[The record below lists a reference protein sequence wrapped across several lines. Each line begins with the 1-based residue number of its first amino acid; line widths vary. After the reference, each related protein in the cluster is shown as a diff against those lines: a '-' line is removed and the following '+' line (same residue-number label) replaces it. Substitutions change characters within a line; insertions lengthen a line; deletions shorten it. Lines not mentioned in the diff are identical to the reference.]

1 MLRLED
7 FMEIQKLHH
16 DGVSVSEISRQLDM
30 DRKTVRKY
38 LKQAPREYERKP
50 KSWLVDPHR
59 AYLRERWEVGV
70 HNAAKLFGELRK
82 RGYGGCLTQVKK
94 VVRPWRSEGQE
105 RAFVRF
111 ETAPGEQAQMDWGHF
126 GNWNG
131 KRLYGFAL
139 TLCWSRMRYVEFTQR
154 QDAET
159 LLNCMVHAFEF
170 FGGVTQT
177 VLTDNM
183 KTVVVDRVDG
193 QPRFRAKMLDFA
205 GYYGFVP
212 RVCRPYRPETK
223 GKIESTI
230 RFIKGNFWPGI
241 EFGSLAELN
250 RQALDWSNEVNR
262 RVHTTTRE
270 IPQVRL
276 AQEGLTPLNGQPAYD
291 TSYVSHRQ
299 VAKDCLFSYRGNRY
313 SVPHVHAGK
322 SVLVREPLD
331 AGTIRVFDKQNLI
344 AEHKTATG
352 KGAMVVEAAH
362 YAELPRRS
370 SASAVKPVVPAAELS
385 PGPGVG
391 LHYPVPEVEFR
402 PLSIYNAFCEEVA
415 HVASV

>member
-1 MLRLED
+1 
-7 FMEIQKLHH
+7 MEIQKLHH
-16 DGVSVSEISRQLDM
+16 DGVSITEIARQLKM

-50 KSWLVDPHR
+50 KKWKVDAYR
-59 AYLRERWEVGV
+59 VYLRERWELGV
-70 HNAAKLFGELRK
+70 HNAAKLLGEIRK
-82 RGYGGCLTQVKK
+82 RGYSGGITQVRA
-94 VVRPWRSEGQE
+94 VVAPWRSEGQE

-126 GNWNG
+126 GNWGG

-193 QPRFRAKMLDFA
+193 QPCFHAKILDFA

-241 EFGSLAELN
+241 EFGSLADLN
-250 RQALDWSNEVNR
+250 RQALAWCGEVNG
-262 RVHTTTRE
+262 RVHATTRE
-270 IPQVRL
+270 IPQTRL
-276 AQEGLTPLNGQPAYD
+276 AQEGLQPLGGQPAYD

-313 SVPHVHAGK
+313 SVPHAYAGK
-322 SVLVREPLD
+322 SVTVREPLD
-331 AGTIRVFDKQNLI
+331 SGTIRVFDKQDQI

-352 KGAMVVEAAH
+352 KGETIAEASH
-362 YAELPRRS
+362 YGELPRRS
-370 SASAVKPVVPAAELS
+370 RAQEPKPVTVAAELV

-391 LHYPVPEVEFR
+391 LHYPIPEVELR
-402 PLSIYNAFCEEVA
+402 SLAIYNAFCEEVA